1 MYYLNSASE
10 AAENKLDKNTF
21 IKENRKFYKTKL
33 EMFIII
39 AYSQMISK
47 KARFLN
53 FFWKILGGIIVYI
66 KNVFI
71 GYFFSGLVKLL
82 DVEDV
87 NVETPDERSIIT
99 YVVTYYHYFS
109 KMKQETVQGI
119 NCLLF

>member
-109 KMKQETVQGI
+109 KMKQETVQG

>member
-109 KMKQETVQGI
+109 KMKQETVQG
-119 NCLLF
+119 NCLLL